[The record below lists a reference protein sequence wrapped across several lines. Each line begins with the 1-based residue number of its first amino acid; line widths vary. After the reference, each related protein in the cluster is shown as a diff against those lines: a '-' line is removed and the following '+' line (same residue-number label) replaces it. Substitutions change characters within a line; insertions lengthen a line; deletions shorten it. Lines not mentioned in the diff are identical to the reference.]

1 MSDPGPQP
9 DDAPGDTPSIGSSDS
24 NQPGGTMF
32 ARIWAYLKALF
43 STTAE
48 NAMDPKIEIE
58 AAINDARKKD
68 QDLRNQAAKVVAHR
82 TQLESQLGRAADD
95 AGEAREMA
103 KQALLK
109 AEASRAAGDSAGVDK
124 WTQAAQSLAMKM
136 QASENNLASL
146 KEQYSVAQVQSEKA
160 KEAVQQNSMRLQEL
174 SAKRMELLGQ
184 LEQAKMQEA
193 VNDAVKTMSASM
205 SDAGPSLDQ
214 VERKIEQRKAEAMAR
229 AELHEA
235 TPEGAESELRSAINV
250 LQADAKL
257 EELKAELGISTSPPA
272 APVPPPQPE
281 AEGETSGL

>member
-1 MSDPGPQP
+1 
-9 DDAPGDTPSIGSSDS
+9 
-24 NQPGGTMF
+24 MF
-32 ARIWAYLKALF
+32 KRIWAYLKALF

-58 AAINDARKKD
+58 AAINEAKKKD

-82 TQLESQLGRAADD
+82 TQLESQLERAADE

-109 AEASRAAGDSAGVDK
+109 AEEAKAAGDAAGEEK
-124 WTQAAQSLAMKM
+124 WVQAAQSIAMKM
-136 QASENNLASL
+136 QAAENNLSSL
-146 KEQYSVAQVQSEKA
+146 KDQYTVAQSQAEKA
-160 KEAVQQNSMRLQEL
+160 KDAVQQNAMKLQEL

-193 VNDAVKTMSASM
+193 VNDAVQTMSASM
-205 SDAGPSLDQ
+205 SDSGPSLDQ

-235 TPEGAESELRSAINV
+235 TPEGAEAELRQAINV
-250 LQADAKL
+250 VQADAKL
-257 EELKAELGISTSPPA
+257 EELKAELGITSTPAPSPTPEPE
-272 APVPPPQPE
+272 APQ
-281 AEGETSGL
+281 AEGESPTS